1 MVQIL
6 LLPHDASRGALC
18 YALWPHRRSTV
29 MEAANDYEGLL
40 GPDEAHR
47 PCAPPALRYVLA
59 LVLDER
65 REESAAGGAWL
76 EEFPGMIDLGNLPR
90 T

>member
-1 MVQIL
+1 MTPL
-6 LLPHDASRGALC
+6 AASC
-18 YALWPHRRSTV
+18 SNALWPHRRYTV
-29 MEAANDYEGLL
+29 MEAENDYEGVR
-40 GPDEAHR
+40 GPAEADR
-47 PCAPPALRYVLA
+47 AGAPPALRYVLA

>member
-6 LLPHDASRGALC
+6 LLPHDASRCELFH
-18 YALWPHRRSTV
+18 ALWPHRPYSV
-29 MEAANDYEGLL
+29 MEAANDYEGVR
-40 GPDEAHR
+40 GPAEAPR
-47 PCAPPALRYVLA
+47 PCAPPALRYVVA

-65 REESAAGGAWL
+65 RAGSATGAWR
-76 EEFPGMIDLGNLPR
+76 EELPGLIDLANLSL